1 MRSSRVLVLTL
12 VVSLLAA
19 AAPSAFATV
28 CHPKKPITCQATHFS
43 SLGSIATPAA
53 VQAPAKAKATA
64 VKAKQPKVQQAMI
77 CGPWVKWMC
86 TAQPLV

>member
-1 MRSSRVLVLTL
+1 MRSSRVLALTL
-12 VVSLLAA
+12 VVSLFA
-19 AAPSAFATV
+19 AAPSAFAKV

-43 SLGSIATPAA
+43 TSSSFAPVAA
-53 VQAPAKAKATA
+53 APAKVKATS
-64 VKAKQPKVQQAMI
+64 VTTKSHPKVQQAML